1 MRQLDSYIARTVL
14 MATMVVMIVIVGLD
28 AIFTLV
34 DELDNLKGNYQH
46 VDALFF
52 SGLRLP
58 RRIYEYMPMAC
69 LIGCLAGLGSM
80 AANSELTVM
89 RAAGISINR
98 IVFAVLKP
106 MAVLMF
112 ISLLLGEYVVPSLER
127 IAQAHKAVAQ
137 GANEALSN
145 KGKGYWHREGDTF
158 MRFNAVEPGGV
169 LHGITRYEFT
179 KSASKQSE
187 LDVTDTANEQRAD
200 ELKQVVYAQRAIYQR
215 SYWQMEN
222 IVITH
227 FENDKVW
234 REKHETGRWNTE
246 LTPEKLSVVIVSPR
260 DMSISGLYRYASYL
274 DDQGLNS
281 DAYMLSFWRKITQP
295 LSTFALVILGI
306 SFIFGPLRSVTPGY
320 RIFSGIIVG
329 MIYKYAE
336 ELLSPASIV
345 LGFEPILA
353 SIIPIGCSFALGL
366 LLMRKAA

>member
-1 MRQLDSYIARTVL
+1 MHQLDSYVARNVL
-14 MATMVVMIVIVGLD
+14 TATLVVMIVIVGLD

-34 DELDNLKGNYQH
+34 DELDNLKGNYQL

-89 RAAGISINR
+89 RAAGVSINR

-106 MAVLMF
+106 MAILMF
-112 ISLLLGEYVVPSLER
+112 VSLLLGEFVVPSLER

-137 GANEALSN
+137 GASEALSN

-169 LHGITRYEFT
+169 LHGITRYEF
-179 KSASKQSE
+179 AE
-187 LDVTDTANEQRAD
+187 NN
-200 ELKQVVYAQRAIYQR
+200 ELKQVVYAQRALYQR

-227 FENDKVW
+227 IEESNVWQDKLAS
-234 REKHETGRWNTE
+234 GRWDTE

-274 DDQGLNS
+274 DEQGLNS
-281 DAYMLSFWRKITQP
+281 DRYMLSFWRKVTQP

-345 LGFEPILA
+345 LGFEPALA
-353 SIIPIGCSFALGL
+353 SVIPIGGSLILGL

>member
-1 MRQLDSYIARTVL
+1 MHQLDSYVARNVL
-14 MATMVVMIVIVGLD
+14 TATLVVMIVIVGLD

-34 DELDNLKGNYQH
+34 DELDNLKGNYRL

-106 MAVLMF
+106 MAVLMCV
-112 ISLLLGEYVVPSLER
+112 SLLLGEFVVPSLER

-137 GANEALSN
+137 GASEALSN

-179 KSASKQSE
+179 K
-187 LDVTDTANEQRAD
+187 NN
-200 ELKQVVYAQRAIYQR
+200 ELKQVIYAQRALYQR

-227 FENDKVW
+227 IEETHVW
-234 REKHETGRWNTE
+234 QDEQDSGRWDTE

-274 DDQGLNS
+274 DEQGLNS
-281 DAYMLSFWRKITQP
+281 DHYMLSFWRKVTQP

-345 LGFEPILA
+345 LGFEPALA
-353 SIIPIGCSFALGL
+353 SIIPIAGSFILGV

>member
-1 MRQLDSYIARTVL
+1 MRQLDSYVARNVL

-34 DELDNLKGNYQH
+34 DELDNLKGDYQLL
-46 VDALFF
+46 DALLF

-89 RAAGISINR
+89 RAAGVSINR

-106 MAVLMF
+106 MAVLMVV
-112 ISLLLGEYVVPSLER
+112 SLLLGEYVVPSLER
-127 IAQAHKAVAQ
+127 IAQAKKAVAQ
-137 GANEALSN
+137 GATEALSN
-145 KGKGYWHREGDTF
+145 KGKGFWHREGDTF

-169 LHGITRYEFT
+169 LHGITRYEF
-179 KSASKQSE
+179 
-187 LDVTDTANEQRAD
+187 NEEN
-200 ELKQVVYAQRAIYQR
+200 ELKQVVYAQRALYQR
-215 SYWQMEN
+215 AYWQMEN
-222 IVITH
+222 IVTTVISG
-227 FENDKVW
+227 DVVSQ
-234 REKHETGRWNTE
+234 ETKASGRWDTE
-246 LTPEKLSVVIVSPR
+246 LTPEKLSVVTVSPR
-260 DMSISGLYRYASYL
+260 DMSITTLYYYSQYL
-274 DDQGLNS
+274 DEQGLNS
-281 DAYMLSFWRKITQP
+281 DQYMLSFWRKVTQP

-345 LGFEPILA
+345 LGFEPVMA
-353 SIIPIGCSFALGL
+353 SVIPISGSLILGL

>member
-1 MRQLDSYIARTVL
+1 MHQLDSYVARNVL
-14 MATMVVMIVIVGLD
+14 TATLVVMIVIVGLD

-34 DELDNLKGNYQH
+34 DELDNLKGNYQL

-89 RAAGISINR
+89 RAAGVSINR

-112 ISLLLGEYVVPSLER
+112 VSLLLGEFVVPSLER

-137 GANEALSN
+137 GASEALSN

-169 LHGITRYEFT
+169 LHGITRYEF
-179 KSASKQSE
+179 AE
-187 LDVTDTANEQRAD
+187 NN
-200 ELKQVVYAQRAIYQR
+200 ELKQVVYAQRALYQR

-227 FENDKVW
+227 IEETNVWQDKQAS
-234 REKHETGRWNTE
+234 GRWDTE

-274 DDQGLNS
+274 DEQGLNS
-281 DAYMLSFWRKITQP
+281 DRYMLSFWRKVTQP

-345 LGFEPILA
+345 LGFEPALA
-353 SIIPIGCSFALGL
+353 SIIPIGGSLILGL

>member
-1 MRQLDSYIARTVL
+1 MHLLDSYVARNVL
-14 MATMVVMIVIVGLD
+14 MATLVVMVVIVGLD

-34 DELDNLKGNYQH
+34 DELDNLKGEYQL
-46 VDALFF
+46 VDALIF

-89 RAAGISINR
+89 RAAGVSINR
-98 IVFAVLKP
+98 IVMSVLKP

-137 GANEALSN
+137 GATEALSN
-145 KGKGYWHREGDTF
+145 KGKGYWHREGNVF

-169 LHGITRYEFT
+169 LHGITRYEFNEN
-179 KSASKQSE
+179 SE
-187 LDVTDTANEQRAD
+187 LQ
-200 ELKQVVYAQRAIYQR
+200 QVVYAQRAIYQR
-215 SYWQMEN
+215 AYWQMEN

-227 FENDKVW
+227 IDESSLKGLKSSEQRVW
-234 REKHETGRWNTE
+234 QEKKNNGRWDTE

-260 DMSISGLYRYASYL
+260 DMSISGLYQYASYL
-274 DDQGLNS
+274 DEQGLNS
-281 DAYMLSFWRKITQP
+281 DRYMLSFWRKVTQP

-345 LGFEPILA
+345 LGFEPVLA
-353 SIIPIGCSFALGL
+353 SIIPIGGSFIVGM
-366 LLMRKAA
+366 LLMRRAT

>member
-1 MRQLDSYIARTVL
+1 MHQLDSYVARNVL
-14 MATMVVMIVIVGLD
+14 TATLVVMIVIVGLD

-34 DELDNLKGNYQH
+34 DELDNLKGNYQL

-89 RAAGISINR
+89 RAAGVSINR

-112 ISLLLGEYVVPSLER
+112 VSLLLGEFVVPSLER

-137 GANEALSN
+137 GASEALSN

-169 LHGITRYEFT
+169 LHGITRYEF
-179 KSASKQSE
+179 AE
-187 LDVTDTANEQRAD
+187 NN
-200 ELKQVVYAQRAIYQR
+200 ELKQVVYAQRALYQR

-227 FENDKVW
+227 IEEANVWQDKLAS
-234 REKHETGRWNTE
+234 GRWDTE

-274 DDQGLNS
+274 DEQGLNS
-281 DAYMLSFWRKITQP
+281 DRYMLSFWRKVTQP

-345 LGFEPILA
+345 LGFEPALA
-353 SIIPIGCSFALGL
+353 SIIPIGGSLILGL

>member
-1 MRQLDSYIARTVL
+1 MRQLDSYIARNVL

-34 DELDNLKGNYQH
+34 DELDNLKGNYKL
-46 VDALFF
+46 VDALLF

-98 IVFAVLKP
+98 IVMSVLKP

-127 IAQAHKAVAQ
+127 IAQANKAVAQ
-137 GANEALSN
+137 GASEALSN
-145 KGKGYWHREGDTF
+145 KGKGYWHREGDIF

-169 LHGITRYEFT
+169 LHGITRYEF
-179 KSASKQSE
+179 S
-187 LDVTDTANEQRAD
+187 DNN

-215 SYWQMEN
+215 EYWQMEN
-222 IVITH
+222 VVITH
-227 FENDKVW
+227 INEGSSDGLKVSDQRVW
-234 REKHETGRWNTE
+234 QEKKNNGRWDTE

-274 DDQGLNS
+274 DEQGLNS
-281 DAYMLSFWRKITQP
+281 DRYMLSFWRKVTQP

-345 LGFEPILA
+345 LGFEPVLA
-353 SIIPIGCSFALGL
+353 SIVPIGGSFILGL
-366 LLMRKAA
+366 LLMRKAS

>member
-1 MRQLDSYIARTVL
+1 MHQLDSYVARNVL
-14 MATMVVMIVIVGLD
+14 TATLVVMIVIVGLD

-34 DELDNLKGNYQH
+34 DELDNLKGNYQL

-89 RAAGISINR
+89 RAAGVSINR
-98 IVFAVLKP
+98 IVFAVIKP
-106 MAVLMF
+106 MAILMF
-112 ISLLLGEYVVPSLER
+112 VSLLLGEYVVPSLER

-137 GANEALSN
+137 GASEALSN
-145 KGKGYWHREGDTF
+145 KGKGYWHREGNTF

-169 LHGITRYEFT
+169 LHGITRYEF
-179 KSASKQSE
+179 SKNNE
-187 LDVTDTANEQRAD
+187 LE
-200 ELKQVVYAQRAIYQR
+200 QVVYAQRALYQR

-222 IVITH
+222 IVISH
-227 FENDKVW
+227 LEIADQQQDSRVW
-234 REKHETGRWNTE
+234 QEKQASGRWDTE

-260 DMSISGLYRYASYL
+260 DMSISGLYQYASYL
-274 DDQGLNS
+274 DEQGLNS
-281 DAYMLSFWRKITQP
+281 DRYMLSFWRKVTQP

-345 LGFEPILA
+345 LGFEPALA
-353 SIIPIGCSFALGL
+353 SIIPIVGSFVLGL

>member
-1 MRQLDSYIARTVL
+1 MMRQLDSYIARTVL
-14 MATMVVMIVIVGLD
+14 MATLVVMVVIVGLD

-34 DELDNLKGNYQH
+34 DELDNLKGNYQL

-58 RRIYEYMPMAC
+58 RRVYEYMPMAC

-98 IVFAVLKP
+98 IVLAVLKP

-112 ISLLLGEYVVPSLER
+112 VSLILGEYVVPSLEK

-137 GANEALSN
+137 GASEALSN
-145 KGKGYWHREGDTF
+145 KGKGYWHREGNTF

-169 LHGITRYEFT
+169 LHGITRYEFGQT
-179 KSASKQSE
+179 KESQSS
-187 LDVTDTANEQRAD
+187 D

-227 FENDKVW
+227 FEGDNVW
-234 REKHETGRWNTE
+234 QDRQATGRWDTK

-281 DAYMLSFWRKITQP
+281 DAYMLSFWRKVTQP

-353 SIIPIGCSFALGL
+353 SIIPIGASFALGL

>member
-1 MRQLDSYIARTVL
+1 MRQLDSYIARNVL
-14 MATMVVMIVIVGLD
+14 AATLVVMVVIVGLD

-34 DELDNLKGNYQH
+34 DELDNLKGNYQLA
-46 VDALFF
+46 DALFF

-69 LIGCLAGLGSM
+69 LIGCLAGLGTM

-89 RAAGISINR
+89 RAAGVSINR

-106 MAVLMF
+106 MAVLM
-112 ISLLLGEYVVPSLER
+112 IVSLLLGEYVVPSLER

-137 GANEALSN
+137 GASETLSN
-145 KGKGYWHREGDTF
+145 KGKGYWHREGNTF

-169 LHGITRYEFT
+169 LHGITRYEF
-179 KSASKQSE
+179 AE
-187 LDVTDTANEQRAD
+187 DN

-215 SYWQMEN
+215 AYWQMEN
-222 IVITH
+222 IVTTH
-227 FENDKVW
+227 IEEGATEQKIW
-234 REKHETGRWNTE
+234 QEKQASGRWDTE

-260 DMSISGLYRYASYL
+260 DMSISGLYQYANYL
-274 DDQGLNS
+274 DEQGLNS
-281 DAYMLSFWRKITQP
+281 DRYMLSFWRKVTQP

-345 LGFEPILA
+345 LGFEPIMA
-353 SIIPIGCSFALGL
+353 SIIPIGVSFILGI

>member
-1 MRQLDSYIARTVL
+1 MHQLDSYVARNVL
-14 MATMVVMIVIVGLD
+14 TATLVVMIVIVGLD

-34 DELDNLKGNYQH
+34 DELDNLKGNYQL

-112 ISLLLGEYVVPSLER
+112 VSLLLGEYVVPSLER

-137 GANEALSN
+137 GASEALSN
-145 KGKGYWHREGDTF
+145 KGKGYWHREGNTF

-169 LHGITRYEFT
+169 LHGITRYEF
-179 KSASKQSE
+179 SE
-187 LDVTDTANEQRAD
+187 NNEL
-200 ELKQVVYAQRAIYQR
+200 EQVVYAQRALYQR

-222 IVITH
+222 IVISH
-227 FENDKVW
+227 LELADEQQDSRVW
-234 REKHETGRWNTE
+234 QEKQASGRWDTE

-260 DMSISGLYRYASYL
+260 DMSISGLYQYATYL
-274 DDQGLNS
+274 DEQGLNS
-281 DAYMLSFWRKITQP
+281 DRYMLSFWRKVTQP

-345 LGFEPILA
+345 LGFEPALA
-353 SIIPIGCSFALGL
+353 SIIPIGGSFVLGL

>member
-1 MRQLDSYIARTVL
+1 MMRKLDSYVARNVL
-14 MATMVVMIVIVGLD
+14 MATLVVMVVIVGLD

-34 DELDNLKGNYQH
+34 DELDNLKGNYKL

-80 AANSELTVM
+80 AASSELTVM

-98 IVFAVLKP
+98 IVLAVLKP

-112 ISLLLGEYVVPSLER
+112 VSLILGEYVVPSLEK
-127 IAQAHKAVAQ
+127 IAQANKAVAQ
-137 GANEALSN
+137 GASEALSN
-145 KGKGYWHREGDTF
+145 KGKGYWHREGNTF

-169 LHGITRYEFT
+169 LHGITRYEFADV
-179 KSASKQSE
+179 SESKQP
-187 LDVTDTANEQRAD
+187 N
-200 ELKQVVYAQRAIYQR
+200 ELKQVVYAQRALYQR

-227 FENDKVW
+227 FEDDNVW
-234 REKHETGRWNTE
+234 QKKQATGRWDTE

-260 DMSISGLYRYASYL
+260 DMSISGLYRYANYL
-274 DDQGLNS
+274 DEQGLNS
-281 DAYMLSFWRKITQP
+281 DTYMLSFWRKVTQP

-353 SIIPIGCSFALGL
+353 SIIPIGGCLVLGL
-366 LLMRKAA
+366 LLMRRAA

>member
-1 MRQLDSYIARTVL
+1 MRQLDSYIARNVL

-34 DELDNLKGNYQH
+34 DELDNLKGNYKL
-46 VDALFF
+46 VDALLF

-98 IVFAVLKP
+98 IVMSVLKP

-127 IAQAHKAVAQ
+127 IAQANKAVAQ
-137 GANEALSN
+137 GASEALSN
-145 KGKGYWHREGDTF
+145 KGKGYWHREGDIF

-169 LHGITRYEFT
+169 LHGITRYEF
-179 KSASKQSE
+179 S
-187 LDVTDTANEQRAD
+187 DNN

-215 SYWQMEN
+215 EYWQMEN
-222 IVITH
+222 VVITH
-227 FENDKVW
+227 IDEGSSDGLKVSDQRVW
-234 REKHETGRWNTE
+234 QEKKNNGRWDTE

-281 DAYMLSFWRKITQP
+281 DRYMLSFWRKVTQP

-345 LGFEPILA
+345 LGFEPVLA
-353 SIIPIGCSFALGL
+353 SIVPIGGSFILGL
-366 LLMRKAA
+366 LLMRKAS

>member
-1 MRQLDSYIARTVL
+1 MRQLDSYIARNVL
-14 MATMVVMIVIVGLD
+14 MATLVVMVVIVGLD

-34 DELDNLKGNYQH
+34 DELDNLKGNYTL

-89 RAAGISINR
+89 RAAGVSINR
-98 IVFAVLKP
+98 IVLAVLKP

-112 ISLLLGEYVVPSLER
+112 VSLILGEYVVPSLEK

-137 GANEALSN
+137 GASEALSN
-145 KGKGYWHREGDTF
+145 KGKGYWHREGNTF

-169 LHGITRYEFT
+169 LHGITRYEFPG
-179 KSASKQSE
+179 AGESKQS
-187 LDVTDTANEQRAD
+187 D
-200 ELKQVVYAQRAIYQR
+200 ELRQVIYAQRAIYQR

-227 FENDKVW
+227 FEGDKVW
-234 REKHETGRWNTE
+234 QEKQVTGRWDTE

-260 DMSISGLYRYASYL
+260 DMSISGLYQYSRYL

-353 SIIPIGCSFALGL
+353 SVIPIAGSFILGL
-366 LLMRKAA
+366 LLMRKAS

>member
-1 MRQLDSYIARTVL
+1 MRLLDSYVSRNVL
-14 MATMVVMIVIVGLD
+14 ISTLVVMVVIVGLD

-34 DELDNLKGNYQH
+34 DELDNLKGNYQFI
-46 VDALFF
+46 DALFF

-80 AANSELTVM
+80 AASSELTVM

-98 IVFAVLKP
+98 IVLSVLKP

-112 ISLLLGEYVVPSLER
+112 ISLLLGEYAVPSLER

-137 GANEALSN
+137 GASESISN
-145 KGKGYWHREGDTF
+145 KGKGYWHREGNTF

-169 LHGITRYEFT
+169 LHGITRYEF
-179 KSASKQSE
+179 SN
-187 LDVTDTANEQRAD
+187 DD
-200 ELKQVVYAQRAIYQR
+200 ELKQVVYARRALYQG

-222 IVITH
+222 VVTTH
-227 FENDKVW
+227 LAETKVW
-234 REKHETGRWNTE
+234 KEDISSMRWDTG

-260 DMSISGLYRYASYL
+260 DMSISGLYQYATYL

-281 DAYMLSFWRKITQP
+281 DSYMLSFWRKVTQP

-320 RIFSGIIVG
+320 RIFSGIVVG

-353 SIIPIGCSFALGL
+353 SVIPIGGSLIVGL